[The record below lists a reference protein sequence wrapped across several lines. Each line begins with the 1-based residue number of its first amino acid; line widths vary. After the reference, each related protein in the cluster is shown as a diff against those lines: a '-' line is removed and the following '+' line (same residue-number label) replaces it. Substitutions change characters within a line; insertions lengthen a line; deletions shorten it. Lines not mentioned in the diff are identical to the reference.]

1 MDILDPYLPT
11 AQQDAMAA
19 LLEMDKIDYA
29 KVVLRVIGEKF
40 ESKCGTISFVN
51 YDSLFIESDDLLF
64 GVSRIVVKVNQNL
77 TSSCFH
83 LGIQMPIPSLT
94 KNRITI
100 LNSWYEIEEVI
111 DDLIQHKK
119 HKKSKYCISKSK
131 LWILSKWE

>member
-1 MDILDPYLPT
+1 
-11 AQQDAMAA
+11 MAA

-100 LNSWYEIEEVI
+100 LNSWYEIEKVI

-119 HKKSKYCISKSK
+119 KK
-131 LWILSKWE
+131 